1 MSEDFSDIPVSLAE
15 VRADREYSAR
25 AWTAR
30 DVLVSMLRDIDS
42 GAIRV
47 DACCVAFSVV
57 DEQGEHERTGFR
69 ASYRDVPFMLGVLG
83 RVQYQLNQ
91 E

>member
-1 MSEDFSDIPVSLAE
+1 MTEDFSNHPMSLAE
-15 VRADREYSAR
+15 VKAEREYSSR

-30 DVLVSMLRDIDS
+30 DVLIAMLRDIDS
-42 GAIRV
+42 GELKV

-57 DEQGEHERTGFR
+57 DDKGEHERTGFR
-69 ASYRDVPFMLGVLG
+69 ASYRDVPFMLGVLT

-91 E
+91 D